1 MHVVIRMARYRY
13 AAFLGRVFILTMTAF
28 GSDSLPTIPLDH
40 GNKLPNLHNQTTSCA
55 AKKVVLFQL
64 TDDIAK
70 TVMVAIEEICPIF

>member
-40 GNKLPNLHNQTTSCA
+40 GNKLPNLHNHEGLWRPRRRSSDSNRSEG
-55 AKKVVLFQL
+55 LEHHRRR
-64 TDDIAK
+64 DDAGK
-70 TVMVAIEEICPIF
+70 

>member
-40 GNKLPNLHNQTTSCA
+40 GNKLPNLHNQNDFLCGMKKPAFPASPTTSR
-55 AKKVVLFQL
+55 K
-64 TDDIAK
+64 
-70 TVMVAIEEICPIF
+70 P